1 MKVTIPH
8 QKIKAELENIKGY
21 VPHFFTNLI
30 YRIKNIFK
38 AIWGNSDWQ
47 ITERKIFQL
56 LVQPQ
61 MTPYDQTCIKQAV
74 QLIMND
80 YVIGAS
86 SKHSY
91 KTRLTG
97 FSNMSVTFVLE
108 R

>member
-1 MKVTIPH
+1 MNVTIPH

-21 VPHFFTNLI
+21 MPPFFANLI

-47 ITERKIFQL
+47 ITERNIFQHL
-56 LVQPQ
+56 AQPQ
-61 MTPYDQTCIKQAV
+61 MTPYDQTCIQQAV
-74 QLIMND
+74 QMMMND

-86 SKHSY
+86 TKHSY

-97 FSNMSVTFVLE
+97 FSNMSFTFVL
-108 R
+108 